1 MDYSKAN
8 NVLSGWVGSGD
19 RRAKAQAQLGEVM
32 QLHQAQQQLNAEKQ
46 QSETQMED
54 YLNTIKSRASEL
66 AVRNED
72 RDVIQGLYDEQKSI
86 FLSELEKHGNDP
98 SRFMNS
104 GGRRVLKDFATSVL
118 QSDEAAR
125 ISSNTTAIQEYFDTS
140 ERENGKY
147 AKLIPN
153 STRREFQNFM
163 DGDSDSFRMK
173 QLIDM
178 QEPDAKEFE
187 FSSNKAEVYF
197 FSGDNAMIAEQN
209 YRIEYDL
216 PEDAQVSQEILI
228 DYIGQYKGSANTRSA
243 GASPDSGTSMNGK
256 QSKSWSARLTGQM
269 KHLNSA
275 GGVSTS
281 VIGSDNES
289 YARSLSDFDSFS
301 VNSNAGSTPANTSV
315 FGHRVDEGNEFM
327 YAKAVFGDSIEDGE
341 NIEGYQWNGSWFDE
355 DGASFEH
362 GAGDAPDLTVGGVW
376 LGYKVKENG
385 KTRLVKAEDLEGDPK
400 NAEAVLMQEFEDD
413 GVFTSDYYYREIP
426 TKGNSAEAIKLGKL
440 KGLDGNLGR
449 HTKETQGEL
458 VAPQGS
464 PAGDEFISFLNIS
477 SAPLSQE
484 MNKMEIAPG
493 SLKARS
499 ILLSLSR
506 IQGAEVGTLSEFINT
521 RNTPVL
527 QQALMSGD
535 TNMFFD
541 RYTELMVEQGMSEEE
556 AKKESTLIFRESENI
571 LSTLNR

>member
-32 QLHQAQQQLNAEKQ
+32 QLHQAQQQLSAEKQ
-46 QSETQMED
+46 QSEDQMED
-54 YLNTIKSRASEL
+54 YLNTIKSRASEI

-72 RDVIQGLYDEQKSI
+72 REVIQALYDDQKSI

-104 GGRRVLKDFATSVL
+104 GGRRVLKDFASSVL

-140 ERENGKY
+140 EREGGKY
-147 AKLIPN
+147 SKLIPN

-163 DGDSDSFRMK
+163 DGDSDTFRMK
-173 QLIDM
+173 QLIDLDPPAA
-178 QEPDAKEFE
+178 EEFE

-197 FSGDNAMIAEQN
+197 FSGENAIYAEQN
-209 YRIEYDL
+209 YIIEYDL
-216 PEDAQVSQEILI
+216 PADAKISQEVLI
-228 DYIGQYKGSANTRSA
+228 DYIGQYVGTTNTRSTGVA
-243 GASPDSGTSMNGK
+243 PDAGTSMVGK

-269 KHLNSA
+269 RHLNSN

-281 VIGSDNES
+281 VIGSGDES

-301 VNSNAGSTPANTSV
+301 VNSDAGSAPANTEV
-315 FGHRVDEGNEFM
+315 FGHRVDAGNEFM
-327 YAKAVFGDSIEDGE
+327 YAKTIFGDSIEEGD
-341 NIEGYQWNGSWFDE
+341 NIEGYQWNGSWFNE
-355 DGASFEH
+355 DGTSFEH
-362 GAGDAPDLTVGGVW
+362 GAGDAPDLTIGGVW

-385 KTRLVKAEDLEGDPK
+385 KTRLVKAEDLEGEPK
-400 NAEAVLMQEFEDD
+400 NASAVLMQEYQDEGFW
-413 GVFTSDYYYREIP
+413 GSDYYYREIP
-426 TKGNSAEAIKLGKL
+426 TKGNSAEAQRLGHL
-440 KGLDGNLGR
+440 KKLDGTLGR
-449 HTKETQGEL
+449 HTKETQGGVAAPKASAASNEL
-458 VAPQGS
+458 A
-464 PAGDEFISFLNIS
+464 SFVNIS
-477 SAPLSQE
+477 EAPLRQE
-484 MNKMEIAPG
+484 MLKMEIPEE

-506 IQGAEVGTLSEFINT
+506 IQDAEVGTLSEFINA
-521 RNTPVL
+521 RNTPIL
-527 QQALMSGD
+527 QNALMTGD

-541 RYTELMVEQGMSEEE
+541 RYTELMMAQGMSEEE
-556 AKKESTLIFRESENI
+556 ARKESTLIFRESENI
-571 LSTLNR
+571 LSTLN